1 MYIGQGRIYYMSLKS
16 PTIKTI
22 PILTPDDVRR
32 RGGFNQTKEMS
43 AFTSGS
49 NFSLFQ
55 ICYASIC

>member
-16 PTIKTI
+16 PANKTI
-22 PILTPDDVRR
+22 PILTPDD
-32 RGGFNQTKEMS
+32 GGFNQTKEMS
-43 AFTSGS
+43 EFTSGS